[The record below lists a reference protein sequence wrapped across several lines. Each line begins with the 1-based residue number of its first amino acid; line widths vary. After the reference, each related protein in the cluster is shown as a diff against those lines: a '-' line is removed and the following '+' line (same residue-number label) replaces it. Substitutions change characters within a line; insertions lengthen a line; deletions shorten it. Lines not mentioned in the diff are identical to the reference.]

1 MFQLHLSKFI
11 IYACI
16 GYDVLCIQLEA
27 KLKSAERQRDLHNQ
41 QKSERQRI
49 QEERIRRARQKKEK
63 LLLDD
68 DVISDVERD
77 ENFNNDDGKI
87 YSQPLLTKEYLI
99 ASIA

>member
-1 MFQLHLSKFI
+1 M
-11 IYACI
+11 
-16 GYDVLCIQLEA
+16 
-27 KLKSAERQRDLHNQ
+27 KSAERQRDLHNQ

-87 YSQPLLTKEYLI
+87 YSQPLLTK
-99 ASIA
+99 